1 MVISASDDPDELP
14 SRPNVNVIIAPHIIA
29 QASPSVSI
37 CAPPSH
43 SAYVWLY
50 SDTLP
55 TNCIRTDTAVHQ
67 MLLST
72 IPWETLK
79 TEHSAGKENIHVEF
93 IVISVCAE
101 NLGFKGVL
109 FLSVSLLSPFM
120 RWYLQHNCYVSENPY
135 IYKICVRC
143 RRVHLTFYATYMV
156 YFKVCFVFLL
166 HKRHIMYALFD
177 PGQHL

>member
-43 SAYVWLY
+43 STYVWLY

-93 IVISVCAE
+93 IVISVCAPKTLASRGYYFCLSLSHPLSCDDICNIIVMSQRIRTSTKYAYAVE
-101 NLGFKGVL
+101 ECIRRFTLLIWFISSFVL
-109 FLSVSLLSPFM
+109 
-120 RWYLQHNCYVSENPY
+120 C
-135 IYKICVRC
+135 
-143 RRVHLTFYATYMV
+143 
-156 YFKVCFVFLL
+156 LL
-166 HKRHIMYALFD
+166 HKRHIMCTLSD
-177 PGQHL
+177 PGQRL